1 MNEKVGAI
9 LAKAIGDV
17 EEKVGAVLGEVIGD
31 VEEVKTF
38 EDQFA

>member
-9 LAKAIGDV
+9 RGEAIGDV
-17 EEKVGAVLGEVIGD
+17 EEKVGAVFGEAIGD